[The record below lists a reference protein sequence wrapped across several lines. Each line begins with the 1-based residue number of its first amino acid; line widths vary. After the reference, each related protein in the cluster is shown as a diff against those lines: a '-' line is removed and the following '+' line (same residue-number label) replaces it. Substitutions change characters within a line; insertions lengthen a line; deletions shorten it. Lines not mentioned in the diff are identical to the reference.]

1 MSMFKRFKRWFNG
14 GPSVQEQIDSL
25 HQLIIAEQTAR
36 QDAIK
41 SVEVLTS
48 QLEQANSEIELHR
61 EKAKQDEARYTSSEP
76 WIEIKSAEYN
86 EAKGIQ
92 IELDWNDAFIGHLK
106 DSGITGKEDDIIV
119 QKWLSLLYQDLSDKL
134 ESGAIERS
142 NDPRPNDW
150 E

>member
-1 MSMFKRFKRWFNG
+1 MSIFNQIKRWFNA
-14 GPSVQEQIDSL
+14 GPSVQEQINTL
-25 HQLIIAEQTAR
+25 HQLIMTEQEAR
-36 QDAIK
+36 RDAVK
-41 SVEVLTS
+41 TVESLTS
-48 QLEQANSEIELHR
+48 QLEQANAEVEVHR
-61 EKAKQDEARYTSSEP
+61 EQERQNEARYASSEP

-106 DSGITGKEDDIIV
+106 DSGITGRDDEIIV
-119 QKWLSLLYQDLSDKL
+119 QKWLSLLYQNLSDKL
-134 ESGAIERS
+134 EADALDRS

>member
-1 MSMFKRFKRWFNG
+1 MSIFKRFQRWFNA
-14 GPSVQEQIDSL
+14 GPSVQEQINSL
-25 HQLIIAEQTAR
+25 HQLIIAEQVAR

-41 SVEVLTS
+41 SVEVLKT
-48 QLEQANSEIELHR
+48 QLEQANAEIELHR

-86 EAKGIQ
+86 ESKGIQ

-106 DSGITGKEDDIIV
+106 DSGITGREDDIIV
-119 QKWLSLLYQDLSDKL
+119 QKWLSLLYQNLSDKL
-134 ESGAIERS
+134 ESEVIERS
-142 NDPRPNDW
+142 TDSRPGDW